1 MSGSASIQ
9 RYFQVHRFDH
19 ELADR
24 LREARATQAEPYT
37 GVAELW
43 FARPSKSDPTSEGA
57 AADRIIKADE
67 RKFIDLQRSAVQ
79 WRVAESPLDLL
90 LLDRLVQFCRVDGR
104 V

>member
-1 MSGSASIQ
+1 MCA
-9 RYFQVHRFDH
+9 
-19 ELADR
+19 R
-24 LREARATQAEPYT
+24 LREARGTQAEPYT

-79 WRVAESPLDLL
+79 FTKERVFIDHVLCEL
-90 LLDRLVQFCRVDGR
+90 
-104 V
+104 